1 MKKLITLL
9 LALTMIFS
17 LCACSS
23 SAGSDSTGEG
33 AAAAVRAAGFFP
45 ADTTVTG
52 VYEGH
57 EMEAILEEYNATM
70 IPLAAD
76 YYQVT
81 TGWAEA
87 RTNWWNMLQE
97 VGASDGT
104 IEAITEIVNARCDMA
119 NGK

>member
-1 MKKLITLL
+1 
-9 LALTMIFS
+9 
-17 LCACSS
+17 
-23 SAGSDSTGEG
+23 
-33 AAAAVRAAGFFP
+33 
-45 ADTTVTG
+45 
-52 VYEGH
+52 
-57 EMEAILEEYNATM
+57 MEAILEEYNATM

-97 VGASDGT
+97 VGASDGS
-104 IEAITEIVNARCDMA
+104 IEAITEIVNTRCDMA